1 MKRFFILLAASL
13 LSPNAGAQMLDSLY
27 DDDDFQPVASVVSS
41 APAAPSVPAASSP
54 AATAPAAQPAA
65 PRFTP
70 TLPSA
75 PKPAPQPAP
84 AASSKKA
91 EQPPALPALG
101 TGAQKENM
109 PALGKRTVAKKDS
122 GASLY
127 EMRMK
132 KRKKK
137 TGASVADKF
146 DVAGIGLKM
155 NPDAVIASAREK
167 GFTLKRVNRGI
178 PELNEWRYKRDCL
191 KGPAYGLKYSDMKYC
206 IDELAKNDNMKYVQH
221 LFFEN
226 KGRRERLY
234 VDFTSLF
241 SGNQAFRIRYVG
253 KGDHSLGATAEGIH
267 LKNKRRA
274 DFLRSLM
281 EKYGQPDDEDALIW
295 GGAGDGAVLS
305 AEISD
310 TFLDASIVLENT
322 SLEDD
327 DFDKMVDDDT
337 KTSADGQFN
346 F

>member
-1 MKRFFILLAASL
+1 MNRFFILLAAVA
-13 LSPNAGAQMLDSLY
+13 LSPNAGAQVLDNLY
-27 DDDDFQPVASVVSS
+27 DEDDFQPVAPVAS
-41 APAAPSVPAASSP
+41 PAPSVPAAP
-54 AATAPAAQPAA
+54 VAPAAQPAA

-70 TLPSA
+70 TLP
-75 PKPAPQPAP
+75 PVKKPAAP
-84 AASSKKA
+84 AAQPKKA
-91 EQPPALPALG
+91 EQPSAPALPALG
-101 TGAQKENM
+101 SGTLKENM
-109 PALGKRTVAKKDS
+109 PALGKRMPAKKDS
-122 GASLY
+122 GSSLY

-155 NPDAVIASAREK
+155 TPDAVIASAQER

-253 KGDHSLGATAEGIH
+253 KGDHSLGATAEGVH

-337 KTSADGQFN
+337 KASADGQFN